1 MLTVCPRSLDQF
13 YIVTSYKY
21 RSRIL
26 WYILYQTYLTRF
38 RKFLSLFKK
47 KIQILS
53 FSFSFSLLCRPI
65 YSLHIRVYGGNCT
78 LSLLLILHLSS
89 HTSDPHQYICLGV
102 DDSEKSSFHSYA
114 NRLQNRYRRGVLG
127 YRSERWNI
135 SQFLTLEAVMLKEI

>member
-1 MLTVCPRSLDQF
+1 MD
-13 YIVTSYKY
+13 
-21 RSRIL
+21 
-26 WYILYQTYLTRF
+26 ILYQTYLTRF

-65 YSLHIRVYGGNCT
+65 YSLHIRLYGGNCIT

-89 HTSDPHQYICLGV
+89 HIPAPLQYICLSV

-135 SQFLTLEAVMLKEI
+135 SQFLILEAVMLKEMWISQKHS